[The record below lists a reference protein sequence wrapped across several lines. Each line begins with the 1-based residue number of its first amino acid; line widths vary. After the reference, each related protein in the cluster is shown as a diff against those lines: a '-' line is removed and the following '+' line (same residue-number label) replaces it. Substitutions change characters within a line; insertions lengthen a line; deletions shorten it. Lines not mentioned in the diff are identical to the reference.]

1 METQFH
7 LLFPPSVPLIPLQDM
22 FVEYDEKGEKPFIL
36 NILMDKAEEDL
47 FDILKKGGFKSMRLE

>member
-22 FVEYDEKGEKPFIL
+22 FVEYDEKGENPFIL

-47 FDILKKGGFKSMRLE
+47 FDILKKGGFKAMRLE

>member
-1 METQFH
+1 
-7 LLFPPSVPLIPLQDM
+7 M

-47 FDILKKGGFKSMRLE
+47 FDILKKGGFKAMRLE